1 MLQSHRHFLRAVCG
15 RNPQVCRQNC
25 NSMCHTVGDISTS
38 GLDGHIAIS
47 GCPSMSYLFV
57 GTFFDFGVVENF
69 VFRARITVILTSDSF
84 GCMSLWLWLCSIS
97 QHRSRYIVG
106 SYWLPMGNRSWELG
120 VQWRHIRIRH
130 IRAIKRS
137 RSWPLYLW
145 SLISQKPCETD
156 GCFKLTTHSIGQ
168 HILRKLWSCDRWC
181 HLSQMVTVQG
191 NPRSAHTSSPTG
203 L

>member
-69 VFRARITVILTSDSF
+69 VFRARIRPTVIGPTYFRFIRLYESVYSVTTTMCCKWWPITMTITTSGFLHHVANVQIPLFILMPSYTLPF
-84 GCMSLWLWLCSIS
+84 SIS
-97 QHRSRYIVG
+97 NIQKYHIVV
-106 SYWLPMGNRSWELG
+106 LA
-120 VQWRHIRIRH
+120 VF
-130 IRAIKRS
+130 
-137 RSWPLYLW
+137 
-145 SLISQKPCETD
+145 T
-156 GCFKLTTHSIGQ
+156 
-168 HILRKLWSCDRWC
+168 
-181 HLSQMVTVQG
+181 
-191 NPRSAHTSSPTG
+191 
-203 L
+203 